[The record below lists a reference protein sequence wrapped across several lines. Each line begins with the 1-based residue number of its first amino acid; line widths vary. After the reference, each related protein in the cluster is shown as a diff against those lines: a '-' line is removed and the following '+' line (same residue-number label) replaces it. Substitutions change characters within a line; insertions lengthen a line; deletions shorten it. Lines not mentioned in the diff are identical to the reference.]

1 MCLDERSQ
9 KGCYLL
15 ENTITR
21 ASQAIFFLSTFLTFA
36 LKVVE
41 MTECKEV
48 HSIWGYLCN
57 FLWMYDLSLASL
69 ITLE

>member
-1 MCLDERSQ
+1 MCLDERGQ
-9 KGCYLL
+9 KGYLL

-21 ASQAIFFLSTFLTFA
+21 TSQAIFFLTTFLKFS

-57 FLWMYDLSLASL
+57 FLWTYNLSWTSL